1 MTTIVIGIGT
11 DEEIL
16 RRLVSHGIA
25 VVDIR
30 DIAAPI
36 LVDADRVWLDEL
48 ATLTKMELPPAIEYE
63 APRDNRAQW
72 KREKNRHRRS
82 W

>member
-1 MTTIVIGIGT
+1 MTTIVIGIDA

-30 DIAAPI
+30 DIAAPV

-48 ATLTKMELPPAIEYE
+48 VNVPLEQPPAIEHE